1 MKRMKK
7 LLLTMLVLAG
17 VMVCS
22 GVLTCAYALE
32 LTDTIKGEL
41 DTENLEN
48 ALPDSAEEILVN
60 ASVEDAESCGEIFK
74 KIWKYVRENG
84 GRLVRSALRS
94 AVLVLAIAVLTSTVA
109 AVLDEKGG
117 YAVTGGIAAISA
129 VTVSSA
135 ASFIALGRETLT
147 QLSAFSTALLP
158 TLASAAAM
166 SGAYT
171 SAGAKYAASMVFIDA
186 LMRCGEYLVIPMIC
200 AYLAAGIGSAAMGG
214 EGLASALGFLKWLAT
229 TVMTALMIAFTGFL
243 SITGVVSGSAD
254 AAVQRVAKTAIGAA
268 LPVVGGIVSDAAGA
282 MAAGAG
288 MIKNAIGVFGMA
300 AVLAVCVTP
309 VLKIGAG
316 YLAYKAASGLAGA
329 VADTRIS
336 KLLGT
341 VGTAFGMI
349 LGLVGSAA
357 AMLFISVILFMKAVM

>member
-1 MKRMKK
+1 
-7 LLLTMLVLAG
+7 MLVIVG
-17 VMVCS
+17 IM
-22 GVLTCAYALE
+22 TCAGIFTCARATE
-32 LTDTIKGEL
+32 LTDSIKGEL
-41 DTENLEN
+41 DTKKLES
-48 ALPDSAEEILVN
+48 AIPDSAEEILGE
-60 ASVEDAESCGEIFK
+60 SSIEDAENYSEIFG
-74 KIWKYVRENG
+74 KIWSYIRASG
-84 GRLVRSALRS
+84 GKLVRAALKS

-109 AVLDEKGG
+109 AVFDEKGG

-129 VTVSSA
+129 VTVSNA

-147 QLSAFSTALLP
+147 QLSAFSTALMP

-166 SGAYT
+166 SGEYT
-171 SAGAKYAASMVFIDA
+171 SAGAKYAASMMFIDV
-186 LMRCGEYLVIPMIC
+186 LMRCGEYLVIPVIC
-200 AYLAAGIGSAAMGG
+200 AYLAAGIGSAAIGG
-214 EGLASALGFLKWLAT
+214 EGLGAAAGFLKWLAT
-229 TVMTALMIAFTGFL
+229 TVMTALMIVFTGFL
-243 SITGVVSGSAD
+243 SITGIVSGSAD

-288 MIKNAIGVFGMA
+288 MIKNAVGVFGMA

-329 VADTRIS
+329 VSDARIS
-336 KLLGT
+336 RLLGA